1 MIINNTVGRGGSSGK
16 DGVTPHI
23 GDNGNWFLGTED
35 TGVVAKAQGNTKI
48 AEVMLLA
55 TDWDESLAQTIACEG
70 ISANEAN
77 QMVTLLPALAN
88 KAVYS
93 SCRVTCTAFAENSL
107 TFMAE
112 SLPEEDILVYV
123 AMEDEHASVAS
134 NVYSLEETVVGTWI
148 DGKPIYQRTF
158 VATVS
163 PVSGSVKSF
172 TMTAD
177 INVNNAALVG
187 NDVATFDP
195 VHNHMTGGL
204 TEWSGAASNVARWS
218 ALLLTATGLEFFARD
233 AESHTITVYA
243 TVRYTKA
250 TDTATIEIPTATAL
264 IDSYEEG
271 VNEA

>member
-1 MIINNTVGRGGSSGK
+1 MITNYPRKAK
-16 DGVTPHI
+16 DGITPHI

-48 AEVMLLA
+48 AEVTLLA
-55 TDWDESLAQTIACEG
+55 TDWDESLTQTIACEG

-123 AMEDEHASVAS
+123 AMEDEHASVAN

-148 DGKPIYQRTF
+148 DGKPLYKKTF
-158 VATVS
+158 VTTTPSSTTETTV
-163 PVSGSVKSF
+163 VDLTDFGHDMIFVKESF
-172 TMTAD
+172 
-177 INVNNAALVG
+177 VC
-187 NDVATFDP
+187 
-195 VHNHMTGGL
+195 
-204 TEWSGAASNVARWS
+204 S
-218 ALLLTATGLEFFARD
+218 ALTSGTVTPMPIYIASSVYAFTRIWQGNGISCKV
-233 AESHTITVYA
+233 SHTDFRSLPLYITVY
-243 TVRYTKA
+243 YTKT
-250 TDTATIEIPTATAL
+250 TDVATIEIPTAMSLRDA
-264 IDSYEEG
+264 YEEG

>member
-16 DGVTPHI
+16 DGITPHI

-35 TGVVAKAQGNTKI
+35 TGVIAKAQGNTKI
-48 AEVMLLA
+48 AEVTLLA
-55 TDWDESLAQTIACEG
+55 TNWDESLTQTIACEG

-123 AMEDEHASVAS
+123 AMEDEHASVA
-134 NVYSLEETVVGTWI
+134 NDTYSTEKTVVGTWI
-148 DGKPIYQRTF
+148 DGKPLYR
-158 VATVS
+158 VTV
-163 PVSGSVKSF
+163 VTISGS
-172 TMTAD
+172 TAD
-177 INVNNAALVG
+177 T
-187 NDVATFDP
+187 ATHIATSAIP
-195 VHNHMTGGL
+195 
-204 TEWSGAASNVARWS
+204 SGVKIVKMYG
-218 ALLLTATGLEFFARD
+218 LLTRANGTCIPVPYYESNSTYCAIFMSAAGNLIEKHGGTGNSDCELIVNIE
-233 AESHTITVYA
+233 
-243 TVRYTKA
+243 YTKT
-250 TDTATIEIPTATAL
+250 TDTATVAIPSTTAL
-264 IDSYEEG
+264 AEAYEEG